1 MSVFSSFLYLCNMKQ
16 NSQTSLF
23 KEVRPRLNN
32 GRYCTEEQYRGNMVM
47 EENKRLRLERDKYFR
62 MYTSVERDN
71 ERLTREL
78 MVLKSKI
85 QDLM

>member
-1 MSVFSSFLYLCNMKQ
+1 MKQ
-16 NSQTSLF
+16 NQQTSLF
-23 KEVRPRLNN
+23 KEHKLRRNN
-32 GRYCTEEQYRGNMVM
+32 GRYCTEEQYRTDRIE

-85 QDLM
+85 QDLV

>member
-1 MSVFSSFLYLCNMKQ
+1 MKDK
-16 NSQTSLF
+16 SQTALF

-32 GRYCTEEQYRGNMVM
+32 GRYCTEEQYRVNMVL

-62 MYTSVERDN
+62 MYMSVEKDN

-85 QDLM
+85 GELL

>member
-1 MSVFSSFLYLCNMKQ
+1 MKDKLQ
-16 NSQTSLF
+16 VALF
-23 KEVRPRLNN
+23 KEARPRLNN
-32 GRYCTEEQYRGNMVM
+32 GRYCTEEQYRVNMVM

-62 MYTSVERDN
+62 MYVSIEKDN

>member
-1 MSVFSSFLYLCNMKQ
+1 MKQ

-32 GRYCTEEQYRGNMVM
+32 GRYCTEEQYHVNMVM
-47 EENKRLRLERDKYFR
+47 EENNRLRLERDKYFR

>member
-1 MSVFSSFLYLCNMKQ
+1 MNQTK
-16 NSQTSLF
+16 QTSLF
-23 KEVRPRLNN
+23 KEVRPRLSN
-32 GRYCTEEQYRGNMVM
+32 GRYCTEEQYRVNMVV

-62 MYTSVERDN
+62 MYVSVEKDN

>member
-1 MSVFSSFLYLCNMKQ
+1 MKQ

-23 KEVRPRLNN
+23 KEARPRLNN
-32 GRYCTEEQYRGNMVM
+32 GRYCTEEQYRVNMVM

-62 MYTSVERDN
+62 MYVSIEKDN

-85 QDLM
+85 QDLV

>member
-1 MSVFSSFLYLCNMKQ
+1 MKDK
-16 NSQTSLF
+16 SQTPLF
-23 KEVRPRLNN
+23 KEVRPRLSN
-32 GRYCTEEQYRGNMVM
+32 GRYCTEEQYKVNMVM
-47 EENKRLRLERDKYFR
+47 EENKRLRLDRDKYFR
-62 MYTSVERDN
+62 MYTSIEKDN

>member
-1 MSVFSSFLYLCNMKQ
+1 MKE
-16 NSQTSLF
+16 NSQISLF
-23 KEVRPRLNN
+23 KEYKLRRNN
-32 GRYCTEEQYRGNMVM
+32 GRYCTEEQYRTDRIE

-62 MYTSVERDN
+62 MAMALSKDN

>member
-1 MSVFSSFLYLCNMKQ
+1 MKDK
-16 NSQTSLF
+16 SQTSLF
-23 KEVRPRLNN
+23 KEHKLRRNN
-32 GRYCTEEQYRGNMVM
+32 GRYCTEEQYRVDRIE

-62 MYTSVERDN
+62 MYVSLEKSN

>member
-1 MSVFSSFLYLCNMKQ
+1 MKQ

-32 GRYCTEEQYRGNMVM
+32 GRYCTKEQYHVNMVM

-62 MYTSVERDN
+62 MYVSVEKDN

>member
-1 MSVFSSFLYLCNMKQ
+1 MKQ

-32 GRYCTEEQYRGNMVM
+32 GRYCTEEQYRVNMVM

-62 MYTSVERDN
+62 MYMSVEKDN

-85 QDLM
+85 GELL

>member
-1 MSVFSSFLYLCNMKQ
+1 MV
-16 NSQTSLF
+16 LF
-23 KEVRPRLNN
+23 KELRPRLNN
-32 GRYCTEEQYRGNMVM
+32 GRYCTEEQYRVDRIE

-62 MYTSVERDN
+62 MYVSVEKHN

>member
-1 MSVFSSFLYLCNMKQ
+1 MKK

-32 GRYCTEEQYRGNMVM
+32 GRYCTEEQYHVNMVM

-62 MYTSVERDN
+62 LYMSIEKDN

>member
-1 MSVFSSFLYLCNMKQ
+1 MKQ

-32 GRYCTEEQYRGNMVM
+32 GRYCTEDQYKVNIVM

-62 MYTSVERDN
+62 MYMSIEKDN

>member
-1 MSVFSSFLYLCNMKQ
+1 MKQ

-32 GRYCTEEQYRGNMVM
+32 GRNCTEEQYKVNMVM

-62 MYTSVERDN
+62 MYMSIEKDN

-85 QDLM
+85 QDLV

>member
-1 MSVFSSFLYLCNMKQ
+1 
-16 NSQTSLF
+16 
-23 KEVRPRLNN
+23 
-32 GRYCTEEQYRGNMVM
+32 M

-62 MYTSVERDN
+62 MYVSVEKHN
-71 ERLTREL
+71 EQLTREL

>member
-1 MSVFSSFLYLCNMKQ
+1 MKDK
-16 NSQTSLF
+16 SQTSLF
-23 KEVRPRLNN
+23 KEPKLRRND
-32 GRYCTEEQYRGNMVM
+32 GRYCTEEQYRTDRIE

-62 MYTSVERDN
+62 MSMALSKDN

>member
-1 MSVFSSFLYLCNMKQ
+1 MKQ
-16 NSQTSLF
+16 NLQTSLF

-32 GRYCTEEQYRGNMVM
+32 GRYCTEEQYHVNMVM

-62 MYTSVERDN
+62 MYVSIERDN

-85 QDLM
+85 QDLV

>member
-1 MSVFSSFLYLCNMKQ
+1 MKQ

-32 GRYCTEEQYRGNMVM
+32 GRYCTEEQYHVNMVM

-62 MYTSVERDN
+62 LYMSIEKDN